1 MNKKKHSV
9 TAFAMVAAICVL
21 LIIIILY
28 RTRNVKENELD
39 LGAVPAE
46 VEQGTP

>member
-1 MNKKKHSV
+1 MTKKKNTL
-9 TAFAMVAAICVL
+9 TAFAIVAIICVL
-21 LIIIILY
+21 LIVIILY

-39 LGAVPAE
+39 LGSVPAE